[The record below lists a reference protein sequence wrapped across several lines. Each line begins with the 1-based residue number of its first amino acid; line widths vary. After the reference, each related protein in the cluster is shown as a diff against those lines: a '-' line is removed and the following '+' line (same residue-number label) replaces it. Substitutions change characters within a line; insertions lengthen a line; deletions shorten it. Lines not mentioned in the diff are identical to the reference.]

1 MMGQKN
7 MIRGEMGPVFTP
19 MAQSLVQLLSL
30 PYLHYSAVTRKH
42 VEYVEAGSA
51 IHTRI
56 VRTSAIVELHRI
68 PKKKKVREDQECTML
83 AQNALLNVRS
93 GREPPSHGAVLRSHD
108 YVFPSSPAFSH
119 PFVHVTIISLQR
131 PVPRGHFLGRR
142 RFSNLGN
149 GLRDQ
154 IIHYAISSRT
164 PVKYKRSD
172 VISGRHRP
180 IRNGR
185 RTD

>member
-1 MMGQKN
+1 

-30 PYLHYSAVTRKH
+30 PCLHYSAVTRKH

-68 PKKKKVREDQECTML
+68 PKKKKGERRPRMHHARSKCFAQCAVRPRT
-83 AQNALLNVRS
+83 
-93 GREPPSHGAVLRSHD
+93 PSHGAVLRSHD

-131 PVPRGHFLGRR
+131 PVPRGHFLGRG